1 MKPNLLFVS
10 NRFLLN
16 DPYERYLLRHIKE
29 KFASIGSI
37 TYFEESDKTLLTH
50 LERHL
55 MTTSQMVIITTKS
68 TFTLVGKLLST
79 LTDDNQIIK
88 ESILTPSRATIIDT
102 GSYVLEHKGSEIHVL
117 LAMEGEQ
124 LPRIAPQKEETVGWI
139 HLFDEEFSLALG
151 ILEPLANSFDVK
163 LDASEMVMGW
173 IKIKVTPRKY
183 GNITQ
188 FITIAKTSFP
198 HKIMVTDSVPRT
210 ILETLTHHHQ
220 YLSFAE
226 SCSGGLLATYFTAQA
241 GASQVYKGSLIT
253 YDNGIKAQ
261 WLAVEEETLE
271 SYGAVSAEVVDQMS
285 QGALSVSGADFALAI
300 SGVAGPGGG
309 SEFKPVGTV
318 YISVKTHTS
327 VQTQRFHFK
336 GDRNYIQE
344 QSVLMAVKMLLNSDP
359 KLFFS

>member
-1 MKPNLLFVS
+1 MKPNLLFVG
-10 NRFLLN
+10 NRFRLN

-29 KFASIGSI
+29 KFSAIGSI
-37 TYFEESDKTLLTH
+37 TYFEESDKTLLIY

-55 MTTSQMVIITTKS
+55 TTPSPMVIITTKS

-88 ESILTPSRATIIDT
+88 EGILTPSRATLIDT
-102 GSYVLEHKGSEIHVL
+102 GSYLLEHKGSEIHVV
-117 LAMEGEQ
+117 LAIEGET
-124 LPRIAPQKEETVGWI
+124 LPRIAPQKVDSVGWI

-151 ILEPLANSFDVK
+151 VLEPLAHSFDVK
-163 LDASEMVMGW
+163 LDASEVVMGW
-173 IKIKVTPRKY
+173 IKVKVTPRKY

-188 FITIAKTSFP
+188 FIAVVQTSFP
-198 HKIMVTDSVPRT
+198 DKIIVTDSIART
-210 ILETLTHHHQ
+210 ILEKLIHHHK

-241 GASQVYKGSLIT
+241 GASQAYKGSLIT
-253 YDNGIKAQ
+253 YDNLIKAQ
-261 WLAVEEETLE
+261 WLAVEEESLE
-271 SYGAVSAEVVDQMS
+271 TYGAVSAEVVDQMS
-285 QGALSVSGADFALAI
+285 QGAMSVSDADFALAI

-318 YISVKTHTS
+318 YISARTKSS
-327 VQTQRFHFK
+327 VHTQRFHFK

-344 QSVLMAVKMLLNSDP
+344 QSVLMAVKMLLNSDQ